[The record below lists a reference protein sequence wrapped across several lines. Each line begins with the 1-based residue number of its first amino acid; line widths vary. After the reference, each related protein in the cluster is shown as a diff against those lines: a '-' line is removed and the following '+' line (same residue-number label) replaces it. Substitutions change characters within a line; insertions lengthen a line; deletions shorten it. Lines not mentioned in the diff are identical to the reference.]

1 MSLDNLTYSYHIVH
15 YDKTEMWRVVAMNT
29 VSKIVNERTFKT
41 EEECKK
47 FIKEQSNG

>member
-15 YDKTEMWRVVAMNT
+15 YNNSEMWRVVAMNT